1 MTTSLARPSWPPLP
15 LLLLSYLG
23 YSAHAQDASPCAD
36 AGPWPCLEDG
46 CPSASVSCGQL
57 KGDCSKQ
64 FKAVWREFPEA
75 SLAEQPIWKA
85 CRKTCGKCRE
95 PEAHPDMKA
104 GASKPSAP
112 QKKATTPPSTPAD
125 ASKCVSWR
133 QTNGCSASGKR
144 QAASDRDCN
153 TRIES
158 GWSGYCECDSGV
170 RAAESGCEHP
180 VFTCAEKCAEQWQ
193 WLRQKRAE
201 RQATASSQGQAEEE
215 FQADDALSKLYK
227 RGKQFYVMGNTEL
240 ALRHFREALKLDPEH
255 KQSKDDYKQA
265 KKLAKLMEKIEA
277 VLGKD
282 VEGKGRQKQLER
294 DEQYEEARQLLQS
307 ALDLSPPAVYR
318 SSLYRDLC
326 ICNTKT
332 RRQEDAMK
340 HCTKHNTHEGSSM
353 SSRILFAEAL
363 LLNEQF
369 EEAIKEYRAVIEMDE
384 HSREAREGLQQA
396 EKLYK
401 RSKEIDYYKLL
412 NVSRSAS
419 PREIKRA
426 YHRLAVEYHPDKNP
440 DDRENAEIK
449 FKAVAQAYE
458 VLSDDDMRR
467 KYDAGEDVTGNPG
480 EGEQQGQGQG
490 HWMHHGGQHVHVHF
504 R

>member
-1 MTTSLARPSWPPLP
+1 MRIAALLVLA
-15 LLLLSYLG
+15 G
-23 YSAHAQDASPCAD
+23 AAAAQDCRD
-36 AGPWPCLEDG
+36 NGPWPCAEEG
-46 CPSASVSCGQL
+46 CPSASITCERL
-57 KGDCSKQ
+57 KKNCASAFTD
-64 FKAVWREFPEA
+64 VWNTPPAGMEDARVADQCPV
-75 SLAEQPIWKA
+75 
-85 CRKTCGKCRE
+85 TCGKCK
-95 PEAHPDMKA
+95 PGA
-104 GASKPSAP
+104 GGAE
-112 QKKATTPPSTPAD
+112 KATASGE
-125 ASKCVSWR
+125 SKCISWR
-133 QTNGCSASGKR
+133 QTNDCNANGKR
-144 QAASDRDCN
+144 QAQKDRSCS
-153 TRIES
+153 TKIQE
-158 GWSGYCECDSGV
+158 GWSGYCECSGGI
-170 RAAESGCEHP
+170 RAGESSCQHE
-180 VFTCAEKCAEQWQ
+180 VFTCEAKCSEQWE
-193 WLRQKRAE
+193 WLRQQRAKKS
-201 RQATASSQGQAEEE
+201 AA
-215 FQADDALSKLYK
+215 ADEPFDADGSLTKLYK
-227 RGKQFYVMGNTEL
+227 RGKGFYVMGNTEL